1 MAISGRSVWRCC
13 VCTFCPIS
21 FFLPVQQIFI
31 GPYCKP
37 SLGMNFLFVLDEGSK
52 YTEVNNI

>member
-1 MAISGRSVWRCC
+1 MAEVYDGAA
-13 VCTFCPIS
+13 FAHCPIN

-52 YTEVNNI
+52 YTKVNNI

>member
-1 MAISGRSVWRCC
+1 MAEVYGGAAFAHSVPL
-13 VCTFCPIS
+13 V